1 MVACIR
7 ITLDYV
13 QGFLPVFL
21 PFILEWRGNTL
32 HTAQGQV
39 SGLSLLARP
48 APFRGNKVFRKRLY
62 VDLPYQ
68 DVLSSQHLMKKKENN
83 YAFIDSQNLNLSI
96 RAQGWTLD
104 YRKFRRYLEDKY
116 GITKAYLFLGYV
128 PQYQDLY
135 TSLQEDGF
143 ILIFKPTLKL
153 PDGKVKGNVD
163 AELVLHAMVEYPK
176 YDKALIVTNDGDFY
190 CLVDYLIKQDKLVK
204 LMIPNRKAFSS
215 LFRKLMAHI
224 VFLDNMRGKLEFI
237 KRHK

>member
-1 MVACIR
+1 M
-7 ITLDYV
+7 
-13 QGFLPVFL
+13 
-21 PFILEWRGNTL
+21 
-32 HTAQGQV
+32 
-39 SGLSLLARP
+39 
-48 APFRGNKVFRKRLY
+48 
-62 VDLPYQ
+62 
-68 DVLSSQHLMKKKENN
+68 LSSQLLMKKKENN
-83 YAFIDSQNLNLSI
+83 YAFIDSQNLNLSV

-176 YDKALIVTNDGDFY
+176 YDKALIVTNDVDFY
-190 CLVDYLIKQDKLVK
+190 CLVDYLIKQDKLLK

-224 VFLDNMRGKLEFI
+224 VFLDNLRDKLEFI
-237 KRHK
+237 KKHK